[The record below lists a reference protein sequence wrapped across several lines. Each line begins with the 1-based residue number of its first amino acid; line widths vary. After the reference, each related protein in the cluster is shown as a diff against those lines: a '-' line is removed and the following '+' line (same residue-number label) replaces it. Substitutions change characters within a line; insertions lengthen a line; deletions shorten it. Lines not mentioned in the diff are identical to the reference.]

1 MSKKLAVQLC
11 DELIQAHIHTCQ
23 NLRKEKGLVH
33 TRQSFNDL
41 GNLVADVL
49 ENVCLIIVILRSEIV
64 ITPRC
69 QHTSDLYETHTG
81 YFICLECK
89 SVIGKS
95 QHS

>member
-11 DELIQAHIHTCQ
+11 DELIHAHIHTCQ
-23 NLRKEKGLVH
+23 NLRKKKGLVCNNS
-33 TRQSFNDL
+33 QISDL

-49 ENVCLIIVILRSEIV
+49 ENVCIIIVILRSEIV

-69 QHTSDLYETHTG
+69 QHTSDLYKTHTG

-95 QHS
+95 QQS